1 MMAQVSPFLARLIG
15 DCTGSVVIE
24 TAIVSPVLILL
35 GLGTYDTS
43 RIIARQSELQ
53 AGSTDVQ
60 GIVLAVANTSTG
72 TNVSTIKEVLKNSLS
87 LNDQQVSVVKMY
99 RCSVDSTLV
108 ADQTG
113 CNSTDV
119 IATYVQVTLT
129 DTYSPTWTR
138 FGVGAPFNY
147 RLVRT
152 VQVSAT

>member
-1 MMAQVSPFLARLIG
+1 MMAPVAPFLARLIG
-15 DCTGSVVIE
+15 DCAGSVVIE

-43 RIIARQSELQ
+43 RIIARQTELQ
-53 AGSTDVQ
+53 AGAVDVQ

-72 TNVSTIKEVLKNSLS
+72 TNVSTIKAVLKNSLS

-99 RCSVDSTLV
+99 RCNADSTLV